1 LNTGY
6 DGKLDFDEFAER
18 FEYYEEFWKFAAE
31 WKYVKK
37 TNKLEMRGERGGEKG
52 KKDDNNRFCVCVMI
66 LQEKGV
72 VGE

>member
-37 TNKLEMRGERGGEKG
+37 QQQK
-52 KKDDNNRFCVCVMI
+52 
-66 LQEKGV
+66 
-72 VGE
+72 